1 MVDEKNKGVRRSSF
15 LIYKF
20 KLTTIFE
27 YWQKDKIIVAEME
40 SKASYLYWQ
49 QFRTKFVTMS
59 MVKFMKFVKC
69 ENEDVF
75 DIKRMYSAEQ
85 AFKKV

>member
-1 MVDEKNKGVRRSSF
+1 MSF

-27 YWQKDKIIVAEME
+27 HWSNEKIIVAEME

-49 QFRTKFVTMS
+49 QFRAKFITMS
-59 MVKFMKFVKC
+59 MSEFMKFVKC
-69 ENEDVF
+69 EIEDVF
-75 DIKRMYSAEQ
+75 DIKRMYSAEP
-85 AFKKV
+85 AFKKM